1 MGDLVPFAQATP
13 APQAVE
19 FVRPPDLPFT
29 CSDADLLEAVQL
41 WLLGAKNAEVA
52 QKLGLPTRTIK
63 DWVTSQGWK
72 YLEECVRSEV
82 RRVAHGQISRLASKA
97 LDKLET
103 AIELGDPVIGVD
115 GEVRGHKPVKARD
128 MAAIASTLL
137 ERQLEIEERLGL
149 KRNEDNLIDMRE
161 LAEGLKRYAKAK
173 DVTP

>member
-1 MGDLVPFAQATP
+1 MGDLVPFAQASP

-52 QKLGLPTRTIK
+52 AKLNVPGTSVK
-63 DWVTSQGWK
+63 AWVTSAGWK
-72 YLEECVRSEV
+72 YLEECLRGEV
-82 RRVAHGQISRLASKA
+82 RKVAHAQVTRLTAQA
-97 LDKLET
+97 LGKLET
-103 AIELGDPVIGVD
+103 AIEMGDPVIGVD
-115 GEVRGHKPVKARD
+115 GEVKGHKPVKARD
-128 MAAIASTLL
+128 MAQIASTLL
-137 ERQLEIEERLGL
+137 ERQLEMEERLGL